1 MAGSS
6 HDATVHR
13 KSDLYCEV
21 KIIYLVNIVVSAGAK
36 RWEKRV
42 PRALAEVLSLA
53 NADLQ
58 LASDVVD
65 PSVDLALRTKDR
77 LFVVGVKASAS
88 PAVVRG
94 SAMSLASSVRKLRRA
109 AIPLVVVPFM
119 TPAGKR
125 VCESAAVSWLD
136 LSGNAH
142 ITGPGLRVIVEG
154 NPNAFATRGR
164 PSSAFAPK
172 SARIT
177 RWLLMHPKGA
187 FPQHE
192 LAEQT
197 GVSQG
202 LVSRVLS
209 RLEEQQLVT
218 REDGLV
224 RVPQPPLLFEAW
236 RDEYRFDKHT
246 LIRGHVA
253 MRTGSALTRFVA
265 DTLAE
270 ADVEHAATGLSAAW
284 QMTHFATFR
293 VATFYVAS
301 ELDPDLEER
310 MGFRGDSR
318 GANLWLVVPNDPGVF
333 AGAGVHDEVR
343 CVHPVQAALDL
354 EAHPERAA
362 EAAERLRSELLMP
375 TWA

>member
-1 MAGSS
+1 MP
-6 HDATVHR
+6 T
-13 KSDLYCEV
+13 
-21 KIIYLVNIVVSAGAK
+21 SAGK

-42 PRALAEVLSLA
+42 PSALAGALSLA
-53 NADLQ
+53 RQ
-58 LASDVVD
+58 EVELASDVGD
-65 PSVDLALRTKDR
+65 PHVDLALRTKDR
-77 LFVVGVKASAS
+77 LFVVGVEASSS
-88 PAVVRG
+88 PGVVRT
-94 SAMSLASSVRKLRRA
+94 AATSLVSSVKKLRRA

-154 NPNAFATRGR
+154 NPNAFAKRGR

-192 LAEQT
+192 LAERT

-246 LIRGHVA
+246 SIRGHVA
-253 MRTGSALTRFVA
+253 ARTGSALTRFVA

-270 ADVEHAATGLSAAW
+270 AAVEHAATGLSAAW

-293 VATFYVAS
+293 VATFYLAS
-301 ELDPDLEER
+301 ELDPELEER
-310 MGFRGDSR
+310 LGFRADPR
-318 GANLWLVVPNDPGVF
+318 GANLWLVVPNDAGIF